1 MLYLQYTY
9 PPVLWYQYCIPT
21 TAGIDESVS
30 QQSAVTHILEN
41 MMIIDQQ
48 ITCSGAVGSAV
59 VSGALLKTY
68 GSQQLDMNT
77 IRIND

>member
-1 MLYLQYTY
+1 MLYLQY

-41 MMIIDQQ
+41 MMMIDQQ
-48 ITCSGAVGSAV
+48 ISGAVGSAV
-59 VSGALLKTY
+59 VSSALLKTY

-77 IRIND
+77 IRIDDY

>member
-1 MLYLQYTY
+1 MSQ
-9 PPVLWYQYCIPT
+9 
-21 TAGIDESVS
+21 SVSS

-41 MMIIDQQ
+41 MMMIDQQ
-48 ITCSGAVGSAV
+48 ISGAVGSAV